1 MSLGKHIVR
10 WRELG
15 VRHAVIKIIYST
27 SISLYDEMRRTI
39 KAAFMSY
46 LEKGAVR

>member
-15 VRHAVIKIIYST
+15 VRHKVIKIIYST
-27 SISLYDEMRRTI
+27 SLSLYDEMRRTV
-39 KAAFMSY
+39 KAAFVSY
-46 LEKGAVR
+46 LEKGTAR